1 MGSQCQHRTRPYGPG
16 VAKGTGPRSRGGSLI
31 VVTVGL
37 AGLAAACGSGGSKT
51 ASPPTT
57 TTTSGRGAALQAF
70 RQCMAGRGITLPQ
83 RQPGTGGAAD
93 GSPGTG
99 GGTGGGA
106 AAATAPGAGGGGAQ
120 GSARFSQPP
129 PGVDP
134 AKYQAALSACQS
146 QLPAAGAGS
155 AQFRTAFAA
164 YVTCL
169 RNHGVTTGDPA
180 QGNQALAGVDRNSA
194 SFQAA
199 AQQCRALLPQRGPGS
214 TTSTTTTTS

>member
-1 MGSQCQHRTRPYGPG
+1 M
-16 VAKGTGPRSRGGSLI
+16 
-31 VVTVGL
+31 VGL
-37 AGLAAACGSGGSKT
+37 AVLATACGSGASKT
-51 ASPPTT
+51 ASPATT

-83 RQPGTGGAAD
+83 RQPGTGGAAA
-93 GSPGTG
+93 GSAGDG

-106 AAATAPGAGGGGAQ
+106 AGSGPTDAGGGGGQ

-134 AKYQAALSACQS
+134 AKYQAALAACRS
-146 QLPAAGAGS
+146 QLPAAGTGN

-180 QGNQALAGVDRNSA
+180 QGNQALAGVDRNSPT
-194 SFQAA
+194 FQAA
-199 AQQCRALLPQRGPGS
+199 DQQCRALLPQRGPGS
-214 TTSTTTTTS
+214 TTTTTS